1 MTNGARVIDSTPPAM
16 ANSISPERIARA
28 ASPTALSPDAHSR
41 LTVTPGMESGSP
53 AKQQRHAG
61 DIAVV
66 LAGLV
71 GAAEEHFVEP
81 RPVGL
86 VVAGDQR
93 LDRHRG
99 QVVGAHLGERA
110 AVTADRG
117 ARGIA
122 DKDLS
127 HRTLPQNRFAVQA
140 IYGARRT
147 GSNGPATTGIRHDQA
162 RVSRRIRPTCRRRC
176 APSGKAR
183 SRCSSWRVRKSAM
196 RSTMRPCSAS
206 RHSSRR
212 SRTASA
218 PWCWPATATISAPA
232 SISPN

>member
-28 ASPTALSPDAHSR
+28 ASPTALSPEAHSR
-41 LTVTPGMESGSP
+41 LTVTPGIDVRQPGQ
-53 AKQQRHAG
+53 QQRHAR

-86 VVAGDQR
+86 GVAGDQR

-99 QVVGAHLGERA
+99 EIVGAHLGERA

-122 DKDLS
+122 NKDLS
-127 HRTLPQNRFAVQA
+127 HRPLP
-140 IYGARRT
+140 
-147 GSNGPATTGIRHDQA
+147 
-162 RVSRRIRPTCRRRC
+162 
-176 APSGKAR
+176 
-183 SRCSSWRVRKSAM
+183 
-196 RSTMRPCSAS
+196 
-206 RHSSRR
+206 
-212 SRTASA
+212 
-218 PWCWPATATISAPA
+218 
-232 SISPN
+232 